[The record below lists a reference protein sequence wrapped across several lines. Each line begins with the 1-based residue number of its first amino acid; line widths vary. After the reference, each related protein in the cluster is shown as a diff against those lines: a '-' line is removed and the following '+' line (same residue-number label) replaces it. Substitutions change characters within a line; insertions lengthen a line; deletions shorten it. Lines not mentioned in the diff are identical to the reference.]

1 MQIFLKQRT
10 ISLIHQVLFMD
21 QLLRKISCFILTVI
35 RSVSLNWSL
44 GLHVLFILVR
54 PVHPCASCVN
64 KTTQLF
70 WSTSKVCTA
79 STTIFT
85 KLRYL
90 LLSLNYLVQCL
101 QCWLV
106 LRSNRL
112 QCFAPTHEPQNHQNR
127 EGKELRNPLR
137 IPLCC
142 GPPPANLLSAVD
154 TVAVVVGFCIHR

>member
-1 MQIFLKQRT
+1 
-10 ISLIHQVLFMD
+10 MD

-44 GLHVLFILVR
+44 GLRVLFILAR
-54 PVHPCASCVN
+54 PVHSCASCVN

-70 WSTSKVCTA
+70 WSASKRCTA
-79 STTIFT
+79 STAIFT
-85 KLRYL
+85 KLKAL
-90 LLSLNYLVQCL
+90 FASSSLNYLVQCL

-112 QCFAPTHEPQNHQNR
+112 QRFAPTHEPQNHQNR

-142 GPPPANLLSAVD
+142 GPPLRCGPPPTNLLSAVD
-154 TVAVVVGFCIHR
+154 TIAAVVGFCIHR